1 MTDRCH
7 ILQVIIMTMIE
18 QEEEILKVE
27 NLYISDIKEILSH
40 RYDNGAD
47 LWATS
52 DKKLLKGAP
61 FTTLES
67 ISYLL
72 ELGVLPDEPI
82 LQAATELLFSTL
94 QDDGRFKIYPKG
106 GIYPCQTARV
116 LNTLCY
122 LGLAS
127 DNRLKK
133 SFQHF
138 FDTQQT
144 DGGWKCNKYSFGH
157 GEETEYSTPNT
168 TLIVLDA
175 FRHTQFLNTEPQLD
189 KAVDFLLQH
198 WVIRKPI
205 SPCHYGIGTLFMQIS
220 YPFRDYNLFYY
231 LYVLSFYNSAKNDT
245 RFLEALEVL
254 KGKIIDGQIV
264 VERVVPKLSKLSFC
278 RKGQPSELATLKYQE
293 ILENISK

>member
-27 NLYISDIKEILSH
+27 NPYISDIKEILSH

-94 QDDGRFKIYPKG
+94 QDD
-106 GIYPCQTARV
+106 
-116 LNTLCY
+116 
-122 LGLAS
+122 
-127 DNRLKK
+127 
-133 SFQHF
+133 
-138 FDTQQT
+138 
-144 DGGWKCNKYSFGH
+144 
-157 GEETEYSTPNT
+157 
-168 TLIVLDA
+168 
-175 FRHTQFLNTEPQLD
+175 
-189 KAVDFLLQH
+189 
-198 WVIRKPI
+198 
-205 SPCHYGIGTLFMQIS
+205 
-220 YPFRDYNLFYY
+220 
-231 LYVLSFYNSAKNDT
+231 
-245 RFLEALEVL
+245 
-254 KGKIIDGQIV
+254 
-264 VERVVPKLSKLSFC
+264 
-278 RKGQPSELATLKYQE
+278 
-293 ILENISK
+293 